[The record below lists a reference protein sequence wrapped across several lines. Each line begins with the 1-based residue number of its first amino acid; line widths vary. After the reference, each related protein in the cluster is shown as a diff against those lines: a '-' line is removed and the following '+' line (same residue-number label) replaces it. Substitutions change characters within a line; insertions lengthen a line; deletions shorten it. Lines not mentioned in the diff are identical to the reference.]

1 MCWNCEEYVNP
12 NTHRC
17 FMKPIKLED
26 DSREKRKRATKK
38 HKRRRG
44 SNELLDESAV
54 DEDGDDSTQEDEG
67 EDEEGQKYLFY
78 DIEARQEYGRHIANL
93 LIVQDEK
100 GFETVYKG
108 EDCVEKFGEWLLDG
122 THQGAIV
129 IAHNS
134 RSYDSYFLCEYFYKE
149 CLLPKLIL
157 NGAKSCPWNWKPPK
171 SSSVIH

>member
-1 MCWNCEEYVNP
+1 MCWNCEEYVDP

-17 FMKPIKLED
+17 FLKPIILED
-26 DSREKRKRATKK
+26 DSGEKRKKATKK

-54 DEDGDDSTQEDEG
+54 DEDGDDNTQEDEG

-78 DIEARQEYGRHIANL
+78 DIEARQEDGRHIANL

-100 GFETVYKG
+100 GFDTVFKG

-129 IAHNS
+129 IAHN
-134 RSYDSYFLCEYFYKE
+134 FA
-149 CLLPKLIL
+149 PMILISCASIFTKSVFSL
-157 NGAKSCPWNWKPPK
+157 N
-171 SSSVIH
+171 